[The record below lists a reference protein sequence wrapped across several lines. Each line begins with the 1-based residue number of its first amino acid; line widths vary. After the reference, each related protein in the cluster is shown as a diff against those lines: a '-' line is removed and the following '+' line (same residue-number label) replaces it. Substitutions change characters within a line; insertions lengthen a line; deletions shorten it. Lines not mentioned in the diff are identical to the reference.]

1 MLQVIIAF
9 VFAVVGILMK
19 GLLNLSLAYVA
30 VSFAIPI
37 VFLYKL
43 FGNRQCFLL
52 YAAIIGAFAGGVSAF
67 YGCVIVPIQYY
78 YSIWDG
84 VGSPNVKEMSMSSN
98 PKKRQPI
105 MKRKCLKTRCSEIEP
120 HGAFWAVIV

>member
-43 FGNRQCFLL
+43 FGSRQCFLL

-67 YGCVIVPIQYY
+67 YGYVIVPI
-78 YSIWDG
+78 
-84 VGSPNVKEMSMSSN
+84 
-98 PKKRQPI
+98 
-105 MKRKCLKTRCSEIEP
+105 
-120 HGAFWAVIV
+120 